1 MKDRLLT
8 LGLALAALFCFY
20 ALFVPK
26 PGATLPQS
34 QPLSS
39 DAGPDGYLA
48 AWRWLDAQ
56 HVPLAS
62 LRDRY
67 TGLASPE
74 VAPAA
79 FGNVLVMT
87 LPQQLPF
94 RADEW
99 RSLDEWVQA
108 GNTLLILA
116 ALDDTPRW
124 TFGANPSPQ
133 PALAR
138 IGRMSFTTSD
148 AAPSLRDWL
157 RPQSI
162 ESVPQGEHPLMQGV
176 RSLYAITEL
185 PASRWAAHNTGDTLS
200 LRLAR
205 LSNIDRGAL
214 WLKPFGRG
222 QLLVCAFATLLS
234 NRALD
239 HADNARL
246 LANLVAW
253 ARSGA
258 GRVIFDDAH
267 QGLVR
272 FYDPGHFFA
281 DPRLHRTLLWLLLL
295 WLAFVLGPQRLRAA
309 VDGWHRLDETALLEA
324 SGRFYTRAV
333 DPLDAQRAL
342 FANFFDALRRRIGV
356 AETGEPVWDWLQAQA
371 SVTGARRDELQR
383 LYARTCAG
391 ERVPL
396 PRLHNLLSVLQ
407 ERLQ

>member
-1 MKDRLLT
+1 MKERVLT
-8 LGLALAALFCFY
+8 LLLALAALFCFY
-20 ALFVPK
+20 ALFIPK

-34 QPLSS
+34 EPLST

-67 TGLASPE
+67 GTLNNPE

-79 FGNVLVMT
+79 SGNVLVMT

-94 RADEW
+94 KADEW
-99 RSLDEWVQA
+99 LALDTWVAA

-116 ALDDTPRW
+116 AMDDTPRW
-124 TFGANPSPQ
+124 TFNGKPSPQ

-138 IGRMSFTTSD
+138 VARMTFSTD
-148 AAPSLRDWL
+148 DRAPSLKEWL
-157 RPQSI
+157 SARTI
-162 ESVPQGEHPLMQGV
+162 ESTPWGEHPLMQGV
-176 RSLYAITEL
+176 RSLYAVSDL
-185 PASRWAAHNTGDTLS
+185 PASRWAGHNSADTMS
-200 LRLAR
+200 LRLAAGT
-205 LSNIDRGAL
+205 DHRGVL
-214 WLKPFGRG
+214 WLKSSGRG
-222 QLLVCAFATLLS
+222 QMLVCAFASLLS

-246 LANLVAW
+246 LANLIAW
-253 ARSGA
+253 TRAGR

-267 QGLVR
+267 QGLVS

-281 DPRLHRTLLWLLLL
+281 DPRLHRSLWWLLLL

-309 VDGWHRLDETALLEA
+309 VDGWHRLDETTLLEA
-324 SGRFYTRAV
+324 TARFYTRAV
-333 DPLDAQRAL
+333 DPLEAQRAL
-342 FANFFDALRRRIGV
+342 LVNFFNTLRRRIGTP
-356 AETGEPVWDWLQAQA
+356 ETGEPVWDWLQAQPA
-371 SVTGARRDELQR
+371 VTGAQREELQQ
-383 LYARTCAG
+383 LYAQTCAG
-391 ERVPL
+391 KRVPL
-396 PRLHNLLSVLQ
+396 PRLHNLLSDLQ